1 MKLICVQCGKKFEL
15 THGEIDFYRS
25 KGLDLPKR
33 CKDCRNK
40 NSKKYV
46 VTQKEKRPSS
56 LVAAALF
63 FSFGVVGVILG
74 IYEYGAISYFCA
86 IALFF
91 LSLFFYLRRNKTVQ
105 YDLSF
110 GDKYTYKFYDANT
123 FLEHYKKHGSDV
135 GCRSIEDYLKAA
147 NRVIC
152 DKNSLHKTLPDG
164 DKIYYNKKNGDYVV
178 LSHSGYIRTYYKMRY
193 SHFLNQ

>member
-1 MKLICVQCGKKFEL
+1 MC
-15 THGEIDFYRS
+15 DFFI
-25 KGLDLPKR
+25 
-33 CKDCRNK
+33 
-40 NSKKYV
+40 
-46 VTQKEKRPSS
+46 
-56 LVAAALF
+56 LF
-63 FSFGVVGVILG
+63 
-74 IYEYGAISYFCA
+74 
-86 IALFF
+86 IAV
-91 LSLFFYLRRNKTVQ
+91 FYLRRNKTVQ

-178 LSHSGYIRTYYKMRY
+178 VSHSGYIRTYYKTRY

>member
-1 MKLICVQCGKKFEL
+1 MKLTCVQCGKKFEL
-15 THGEIDFYRS
+15 TDGEIDFYRS

-74 IYEYGAISYFCA
+74 VYEYGAISYFCA

-110 GDKYTYKFYDANT
+110 GDKYTYKFYDANI
-123 FLEHYKKHGSDV
+123 FLEHYKKHGSAV

-178 LSHSGYIRTYYKMRY
+178 LSHSGYIRTYYKTGY

>member
-1 MKLICVQCGKKFEL
+1 MC
-15 THGEIDFYRS
+15 
-25 KGLDLPKR
+25 
-33 CKDCRNK
+33 DCFI
-40 NSKKYV
+40 
-46 VTQKEKRPSS
+46 
-56 LVAAALF
+56 LFIVA
-63 FSFGVVGVILG
+63 
-74 IYEYGAISYFCA
+74 
-86 IALFF
+86 
-91 LSLFFYLRRNKTVQ
+91 FYLRRIKTVQ

-178 LSHSGYIRTYYKMRY
+178 GHIRAIFVPITKRDTAI
-193 SHFLNQ
+193 S

>member
-1 MKLICVQCGKKFEL
+1 MKLTCVQCGKRFEL
-15 THGEIDFYRS
+15 TDGEIDFYCS

-40 NSKKYV
+40 NSGKYV

-63 FSFGVVGVILG
+63 FALGVVGVIFG
-74 IYEYGAISYFCA
+74 VCKCGAISYFCA
-86 IALFF
+86 IAFFF
-91 LSLFFYLRRNKTVQ
+91 LSSVFYLRRNKTVR

-123 FLEHYKKHGSDV
+123 FLEHYKKHGSAV
-135 GCRSIEDYLKAA
+135 GCRSIEDYLRAA

-178 LSHSGYIRTYYKMRY
+178 VSHSGYIRTYYKTRY

>member
-1 MKLICVQCGKKFEL
+1 MKLTCVQCGKRFEL
-15 THGEIDFYRS
+15 TDGEIDFYRS

-40 NSKKYV
+40 NSGKYV

-56 LVAAALF
+56 LVAAVLF
-63 FSFGVVGVILG
+63 FVLGVVGVIFG
-74 IYEYGAISYFCA
+74 VCKYEAISYFCA
-86 IALFF
+86 VAFF
-91 LSLFFYLRRNKTVQ
+91 ILSLVFYLRRNKTVR

-110 GDKYTYKFYDANT
+110 GDKYTYKFHDANT
-123 FLEHYKKHGSDV
+123 FLEHYKKHGSAV
-135 GCRSIEDYLKAA
+135 GCRSIEDYLRAA
-147 NRVIC
+147 NRVIF

-178 LSHSGYIRTYYKMRY
+178 VSHSGYIRTYYKTRY

>member
-1 MKLICVQCGKKFEL
+1 MKLTCVQCGKRFEL
-15 THGEIDFYRS
+15 TDGEIDFYRS

-40 NSKKYV
+40 NSGKYV

-63 FSFGVVGVILG
+63 FVLGVVGVIFG
-74 IYEYGAISYFCA
+74 VCKYGTISYFCA
-86 IALFF
+86 VAFF
-91 LSLFFYLRRNKTVQ
+91 ILSSVFYLRRNKTVR

-178 LSHSGYIRTYYKMRY
+178 VSHSGYIRTYYKTRY

>member
-1 MKLICVQCGKKFEL
+1 MKLTCVQCGKKFEL
-15 THGEIDFYRS
+15 TDGEIDFYRS

-74 IYEYGAISYFCA
+74 VYEYGAISYFCA

-123 FLEHYKKHGSDV
+123 FLE
-135 GCRSIEDYLKAA
+135 DYLKAA

-178 LSHSGYIRTYYKMRY
+178 LSHSGYIRTYYKTRY